1 MHLSKLLVFIFSYTM
16 TSDCLSLS
24 GTITTDRSF
33 YYEKFQTPPSKFAT
47 FEYRISFPLMNDDDY
62 VNLFFY
68 TTENHIN
75 IDHNCSVRTYA
86 QVKYDHLHNEF
97 KDHVHKACYRNGNIL
112 RCSQS
117 RSIQDYKPRH
127 FAFSFGFYCE
137 HKLSKSL
144 KGLWYNVSVYSQ
156 TNETICSTM
165 PGNVPYCSK
174 FYNQVSH
181 PNLIDQKNREDAAK
195 LFRSLFHTEWI
206 LGDVFDC
213 YPYFLEAACYLFFP
227 RCNTTSN
234 SLTVPCR
241 ESWKQLGEACL
252 ETSNDLDNVV
262 VALLSL
268 KAKETVAA
276 YDSEYLP
283 SRFGPINCYYEDVFC
298 GSPPKCYWCRD
309 R

>member
-1 MHLSKLLVFIFSYTM
+1 M
-16 TSDCLSLS
+16 
-24 GTITTDRSF
+24 
-33 YYEKFQTPPSKFAT
+33 
-47 FEYRISFPLMNDDDY
+47 
-62 VNLFFY
+62 
-68 TTENHIN
+68 
-75 IDHNCSVRTYA
+75 
-86 QVKYDHLHNEF
+86 
-97 KDHVHKACYRNGNIL
+97 HKACYRNGNIL

-137 HKLSKSL
+137 HKSSKSL
-144 KGLWYNVSVYSQ
+144 KGLWYNVTVYSQ
-156 TNETICSTM
+156 TNETVCSTM

-181 PNLIDQKNREDAAK
+181 LNLIDHKNREDAAK

-252 ETSNDLDNVV
+252 ESSNDLDNVV
-262 VALLSL
+262 VTLFSL

-283 SRFGPINCYYEDVFC
+283 SRFGPVNCYYEDVFC
-298 GSPPKCYWCRD
+298 GSAPNVTGAEIYWNSTVRCLYSGKWPKPPVCRD
-309 R
+309 TPSSNNLLKILPPTLILLALCFLAVVTSLFSQKMKESCYKYNLQKAERI